1 MRPSSILTLLAAA
14 TLVAACG
21 KKPAPE
27 QPAPQPTPSAQDV
40 APPPPPPPARN
51 DDAERRAREAAAA
64 AAKLRSDLADLIH
77 FDFDKADVRTSDQGI
92 LDRKAAILG
101 ANTAVRLR
109 IAGHCDERG
118 SDEYNLA
125 LGNRRA
131 AAAKRYL
138 AGKGV
143 DEGRLDVVS
152 YGKERPLD
160 PGHSEDAWAKNRRD
174 EFEIT
179 AGADNLMAPK

>member
-27 QPAPQPTPSAQDV
+27 QPAPQPTPSAQD

-64 AAKLRSDLADLIH
+64 AAKLRTDLADLIH

-131 AAAKRYL
+131 ASAKRYL
-138 AGKGV
+138 TGKGV

-160 PGHSEDAWAKNRRD
+160 QGHSEDAWAKNRRD

>member
-1 MRPSSILTLLAAA
+1 ML
-14 TLVAACG
+14 AACG

-27 QPAPQPTPSAQDV
+27 QPAPQQAAPTQEA
-40 APPPPPPPARN
+40 APPPPPPPAN

-64 AAKLRSDLADLIH
+64 RAAALRTEVGDLIH
-77 FDFDKADVRTSDQGI
+77 FEFDKADIRATDQGI

-101 ANTAVRLR
+101 ANAAVKLR
-109 IAGHCDERG
+109 ISGHCDERG

-143 DEGRLDVVS
+143 DEGRLEAVS
-152 YGKERPLD
+152 YGKEKPLD

-174 EFEIT
+174 EFEMT
-179 AGADNLMAPK
+179 AGGDNLVAPK

>member
-1 MRPSSILTLLAAA
+1 MMRPSSILTLLAAA

-27 QPAPQPTPSAQDV
+27 QPAPQPTPSAQD

-64 AAKLRSDLADLIH
+64 AAKLRTDLADLIH

-131 AAAKRYL
+131 ASAKRYL
-138 AGKGV
+138 TGKGV

-160 PGHSEDAWAKNRRD
+160 QGHSEDAWAKNRRD